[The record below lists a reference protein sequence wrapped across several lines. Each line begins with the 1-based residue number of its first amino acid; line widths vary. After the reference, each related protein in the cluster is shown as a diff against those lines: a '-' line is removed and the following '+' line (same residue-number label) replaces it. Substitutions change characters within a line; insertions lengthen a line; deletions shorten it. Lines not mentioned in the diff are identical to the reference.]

1 MPRARTRPLAAT
13 LLLLIACA
21 DMAQAQRRRPTRA
34 PAQPR
39 PAQQSNP
46 ARGAAGPDKYWEAQ
60 RSIEAAIQQLEAYL
74 RAEPDGERS
83 ATARQQLLVLR
94 GLSLTASR
102 PEWTRMNS
110 LPLSHVPQW
119 RVSAV
124 DPQRDRTRVTV
135 EIDCRREDGGNCYFD
150 PFGRRPLVLV
160 DNAGRFYPMLSPG
173 NLPGDVRLR
182 EDGQAALS
190 GGRTVSLAVDFA
202 PLAGEAVSGQIYYR
216 DNNRAAPARFSL
228 TRQR

>member
-1 MPRARTRPLAAT
+1 
-13 LLLLIACA
+13 
-21 DMAQAQRRRPTRA
+21 MAQAQRRRPTRA

-39 PAQQSNP
+39 PAQQPNP
-46 ARGAAGPDKYWEAQ
+46 AQVAANSDKYWEAQ
-60 RSIEAAIQQLEAYL
+60 HSIEAAIQQLEAYL

-83 ATARQQLLVLR
+83 ATARQQLQVLR

-102 PEWTRMNS
+102 PEWTRMDS

-124 DPQRDRTRVTV
+124 DPQRDKTRVTV

-150 PFGRRPLVLV
+150 TFGRHPLVLV
-160 DNAGRFYPMLSPG
+160 DNAGRFYPMLAPG
-173 NLPGDVRLR
+173 DMPGDVQFK
-182 EDGQAALS
+182 DGGQAALS
-190 GGRTVSLAVDFA
+190 GGRTVSLTVDFA
-202 PLAGEAVSGQIYYR
+202 PLASGAISGQVYYR